1 MNIKNLFVRKSMQ
14 VSVETKS
21 ALERQ
26 ITITIP
32 ADRIDNDVVKQVQ
45 QTARTARIDGFRPGK
60 VPVKVVHK
68 KYGAGIRQDVIGEVM
83 QQSFYQAVTDE
94 KLIPAGGPS
103 IDVKTNEAGK
113 DFEFVATFEVYPEIE
128 LADFSA
134 VEIVKET
141 GTIEAADV
149 DKMVDTLRK
158 QQTQWTVVERAAQ
171 DGDKVVLNFE
181 GFIDG
186 EAFEGGKGEGV
197 DLVLGSNSMIPGFED
212 AVLAKS
218 AADEFD
224 INVTFPADYQAEHL
238 KGKEAVFKAVAV
250 SVSEPSL
257 PELNEEFFLKFGMDS
272 ADLESFKA
280 DVQKNMNREMEQA
293 LKGKLK
299 DKVFAQLVEL
309 NAIEVPSVLV
319 DGEIDNLRKQAVQ
332 QYGGEAANLDFNM
345 LPKEMFT
352 DQAKRR
358 VVVGLLVQEIIKV
371 NEITADDA
379 RVRST
384 IEEQAESYQ
393 DPKEM
398 IDYYYAQEDML
409 NQVKSL
415 VIEDQVIDHLLAS
428 AKVSQETVGYEDA
441 IKPAAQPQAEE
452 AVEAE

>member
-1 MNIKNLFVRKSMQ
+1 MQ

-26 ITITIP
+26 MTITIP

-60 VPVKVVHK
+60 VPLKVVQK
-68 KYGAGIRQDVIGEVM
+68 RYGAGIRQDVVGEVM
-83 QQSFYQAVTDE
+83 QQSFYKAVTEE

-103 IDVKTNEAGK
+103 IEMKTDEAGK
-113 DFEFVATFEVYPEIE
+113 DVEFVATFEVYPEITLVNLSE
-128 LADFSA
+128 T
-134 VEIVKET
+134 EITRET
-141 GTIEAADV
+141 AEINAADV
-149 DKMVDTLRK
+149 NQMVETLRK
-158 QQTQWTVVERAAQ
+158 QQTDWAEVKRDAI
-171 DGDKVVLNFE
+171 DGDKVVLDFE

-197 DLVLGSNSMIPGFED
+197 DLILGSNSMIPGFED
-212 AVLAKS
+212 AVIGQKTNT
-218 AADEFD
+218 DFD
-224 INVTFPADYQAEHL
+224 IEVTFPEDYQSDNL
-238 KGKEAVFKAVAV
+238 KGKAAVFKATAKTI
-250 SVSEPSL
+250 SEPEL

-280 DVQKNMNREMEQA
+280 DVQKNMQREMDQA

-299 DKVFAQLVEL
+299 DQVFAKLVDL
-309 NAIEVPSVLV
+309 NAIEVPTVLV
-319 DGEIDNLRKQAVQ
+319 DGEIDNLRKQAIQ
-332 QYGGEAANLDFNM
+332 QYGGEGANLDFNM

-358 VVVGLLVQEIIKV
+358 VSVGLLVQEVIKV
-371 NEITADDA
+371 NEIKADDD

-384 IEEQAESYQ
+384 IEEMAQTYQ
-393 DPKEM
+393 DPQEV
-398 IDYYYAQEDML
+398 IDYYYGEENML

-415 VIEDQVIDHLLAS
+415 VIEDQVIDHLLSS
-428 AKVSQETVGYEDA
+428 AKVTEASVSYEEA

-452 AVEAE
+452 TAEEA